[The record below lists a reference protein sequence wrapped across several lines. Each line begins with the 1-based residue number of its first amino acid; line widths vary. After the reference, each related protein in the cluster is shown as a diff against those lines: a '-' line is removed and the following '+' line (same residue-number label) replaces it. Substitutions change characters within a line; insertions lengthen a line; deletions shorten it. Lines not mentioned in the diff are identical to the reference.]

1 MDLKVKEDT
10 YNPLLKRKEVR
21 VEVEH
26 DAEGTPSRL
35 DLRKAIAAKF
45 NTKPDN
51 VFVLDV
57 ETPTGT
63 QSAVCA
69 AEVYDDAQLGQRTVP
84 KYIQVR
90 HLPAEERK
98 QLREQEAKK
107 EAKPKAEKPKAQP
120 KAEKPKEEKTEKPK
134 EEGKEEKPKA
144 EAKAPG
150 EKVKQEVKPPTEPP
164 KKSKGSDAK

>member
-1 MDLKVKEDT
+1 MDLTVKEDT

-26 DAEGTPSRL
+26 DTAGTPSRI
-35 DLRKAIAAKF
+35 DLRKAIALKF

-51 VFVLDV
+51 VFVLEV

-63 QSAVCA
+63 QSAICS
-69 AEVYDDAQLGQRTVP
+69 AEVYDDAQTGQRTVP
-84 KYIQVR
+84 KYVQVR

-107 EAKPKAEKPKAQP
+107 EAKPKGEKP
-120 KAEKPKEEKTEKPK
+120 KAEKPKDAGKEDKAKPESKAAAEKAKP
-134 EEGKEEKPKA
+134 EGKPPA
-144 EAKAPG
+144 E
-150 EKVKQEVKPPTEPP
+150 PT
-164 KKSKGSDAK
+164 KSKGSDEK